1 MSGAVVEQSEAAER
15 PVPDR
20 PLEHHLFRARRAGLP
35 HLPDYLRQLWRR
47 RQFVH
52 EMARSTLRA
61 QNYTSFFGQL
71 WLVINPL
78 LLGCVYYVLVDI
90 LGTGARAHDY
100 FAKLLAGLF
109 AFNFFSGC
117 LGQCAGSVIGSSRLI
132 MNSSFPRLL
141 LPITQIVI
149 AFMRFLPSMVVF
161 LVVHQVESLPWDWAM
176 LAAFPAFLCLAFF
189 GAGLGFLAAT
199 VQVYFR
205 DFANFL
211 PYVIRIWL
219 FLSPVLWALE
229 QQQARGGTKALLI
242 SANPLS
248 PMLGTWGDALVR
260 GRFAHPEW
268 LVTGGCWAL
277 GAFVAGALVFVWRER
292 EFAVRL

>member
-1 MSGAVVEQSEAAER
+1 MSDTTADRRAAAR
-15 PVPDR
+15 VVPDR
-20 PLEHHLFRARRAGLP
+20 PLEHHLFQARRAGLP
-35 HLPDYLRQLWRR
+35 HVPAYLRQLWER

-71 WLVINPL
+71 WLVLNPL

-90 LGTGARAHDY
+90 LGTGARQPDY

-109 AFNFFSGC
+109 AFNFFSAC

-161 LVVHQVESLPWDWAM
+161 LVVHEVEGLPWSWPM
-176 LAAFPAFLCLAFF
+176 LAALPAFVCLALF
-189 GAGLGFLAAT
+189 GAGLGFLTAT

-229 QQQARGGTKALLI
+229 DQQARGGNKALLI
-242 SANPLS
+242 SLNPLS

-260 GRFAHPEW
+260 GRFAHPGW
-268 LVTGGCWAL
+268 LVTGGCWGA
-277 GAFVAGALVFVWRER
+277 GAFLVGILVFLWRER

>member
-1 MSGAVVEQSEAAER
+1 MSETATGEAVAAAG
-15 PVPDR
+15 PVPVR
-20 PLEHHLFRARRAGLP
+20 RLEHHLFRAQRAGLP
-35 HLPDYLRQLWRR
+35 HLPTYLAQLWQR

-71 WLVINPL
+71 WLVFNPL

-90 LGTGARAHDY
+90 LGNGTHASDY

-109 AFNFFSGC
+109 VFNFFSGC

-141 LPITQIVI
+141 LPVTQIVI

-161 LVVHQVESLPWDWAM
+161 LVVHEVEGLPWTWTM
-176 LAAFPAFLCLAFF
+176 LWGLPAFVCVALF
-189 GAGLGFLAAT
+189 GAGLGFLTAT
-199 VQVYFR
+199 VQVYCR

-211 PYVIRIWL
+211 PYMIRIWL

-229 QQQARGGTKALLI
+229 DQLAKGGRKALLI

-248 PMLGTWGDALVR
+248 PMIGTWGDALVR
-260 GRFAHPEW
+260 GRFEHPEW
-268 LVTGGCWAL
+268 LLQGGCWGL
-277 GAFVAGALVFVWRER
+277 GAFLLGSLVFMWRER

>member
-1 MSGAVVEQSEAAER
+1 MSGTLTGRQAGQAPPAR
-15 PVPDR
+15 KP
-20 PLEHHLFRARRAGLP
+20 EHHLFRARRAGLP
-35 HLPDYLRQLWRR
+35 HVPAYLGQLWQR

-71 WLVINPL
+71 WLVLNPL

-90 LGTGARAHDY
+90 LGSGTRQHDY

-117 LGQCAGSVIGSSRLI
+117 LAQCAGSVIGSSRLI

-141 LPITQIVI
+141 LPVTQIVI
-149 AFMRFLPSMVVF
+149 AFMRFLPSLVVF
-161 LVVHQVESLPWDWAM
+161 LVVHEVEGLPWSWAM
-176 LAAFPAFLCLAFF
+176 AWGVPAFACVALF

-211 PYVIRIWL
+211 PYLIRIWL

-229 QQQARGGTKALLI
+229 DQLAKGGPKAVLI
-242 SANPLS
+242 AANPLS

-260 GRFAHPEW
+260 GRFTHPEW
-268 LVTGGCWAL
+268 LAQGACWAV
-277 GAFVAGALVFVWRER
+277 GAFLTGALVFMWRER

>member
-1 MSGAVVEQSEAAER
+1 MSGAAATGR
-15 PVPDR
+15 PPTAGR
-20 PLEHHLFRARRAGLP
+20 PPEHHVFRAQRAGLP
-35 HLPDYLRQLWRR
+35 WLPGYLAQLWQR

-61 QNYTSFFGQL
+61 QNYTSVFGQL

-90 LGTGARAHDY
+90 LGGGTRQHDY

-141 LPITQIVI
+141 LPITQVVI
-149 AFMRFLPSMVVF
+149 AFMRFLPSLAVF
-161 LVVHQVESLPWDWAM
+161 LVVHEVEGLPWDWAM
-176 LAAFPAFLCLAFF
+176 LWAVPAFACVALF

-211 PYVIRIWL
+211 PYLIRIWL
-219 FLSPVLWALE
+219 FLSPVLWVLE
-229 QQQARGGTKALLI
+229 DQLARGGRKALLI
-242 SANPLS
+242 SLNPLS

-260 GRFAHPEW
+260 GRFAHPGW
-268 LVTGGCWAL
+268 LVQGGCWAV
-277 GAFVAGALVFVWRER
+277 GAFLAGTLVFLWRER

>member
-1 MSGAVVEQSEAAER
+1 MSETAIGPQAVPER
-15 PVPDR
+15 H
-20 PLEHHLFRARRAGLP
+20 LEHHLFRAQRAGLP
-35 HLPDYLRQLWRR
+35 QLPVYFGQLWQR

-90 LGTGARAHDY
+90 LGGGTHQPDY

-109 AFNFFSGC
+109 AFYFFSGC

-161 LVVHQVESLPWDWAM
+161 LVVHQVEGLPWAWAM
-176 LAAFPAFLCLAFF
+176 LWALPAFGCLVLF

-211 PYVIRIWL
+211 PYMIRIWL
-219 FLSPVLWALE
+219 FLSPVLWVLE
-229 QQQARGGTKALLI
+229 DQIAKGGRKALLM
-242 SANPLS
+242 SLNPLS

-260 GRFAHPEW
+260 GRFVHPEW
-268 LVTGGCWAL
+268 LLQGGCWAV
-277 GAFVAGALVFVWRER
+277 GAFLVGALVFMWRER